1 MEGVNL
7 PKRLVAR
14 IDIKNEFVIKGIQME
29 GLRKLGDPFD
39 FVQHYSNGG
48 IDEIVIIDVVA
59 SLYSRKH
66 IFHLIEYIT
75 SKIRIPVTVI
85 GGIKTIQDAKAVF
98 ESGADKVGVN
108 SMAIRDPKIL
118 SDIADIYGSQAIVN
132 SIEAKYIAEEKTWY
146 LFTESGRNNS
156 QIKLEDWFEKIKHIE
171 LGEIFLSS
179 VDSDGLRR
187 GPDLNLIST
196 ARNLTELPL
205 VYSGG
210 IRNNGDILDVFN
222 LNVDAIAIGA
232 ALHFGDVN
240 ILKMKNSLFENG
252 IKVRLIE
259 TK

>member
-14 IDIKNEFVIKGIQME
+14 IDVKNEFLVKGIQME

-39 FVQHYSNGG
+39 FVQRYSKDG

-66 IFHLIEYIT
+66 IFHLIEHIT
-75 SKIRIPVTVI
+75 SKLRIPVTVI
-85 GGIKTIQDAKAVF
+85 GGIQTIQDAKAVF
-98 ESGADKVGVN
+98 DSGADKVGIN
-108 SMAIRDPKIL
+108 SRAVRDQKIL
-118 SDIADIYGSQAIVN
+118 LDIADIYGSQAVVN
-132 SIEAKYIAEEKTWY
+132 SIEAKFVAEDKTWY
-146 LFTESGRNNS
+146 LYTESGRNNS
-156 QIKLEDWFEKIKHIE
+156 QIKLVDWFEKIKYLE

-187 GPDLNLIST
+187 GPDLSLIST
-196 ARNLTELPL
+196 ARDLTELPL

-210 IRNNGDILDVFN
+210 IRKNSDILDVFK
-222 LNVDAIAIGA
+222 LNVEAVAIGA

-240 ILKMKNSLFENG
+240 VVNMKNMLFENG
-252 IKVRLIE
+252 VRVRLLD